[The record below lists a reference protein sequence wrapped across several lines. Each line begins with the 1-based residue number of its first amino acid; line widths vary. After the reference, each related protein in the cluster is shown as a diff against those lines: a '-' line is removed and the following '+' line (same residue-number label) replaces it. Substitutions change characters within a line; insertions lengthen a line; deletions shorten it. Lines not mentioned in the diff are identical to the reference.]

1 VRTGAI
7 GFSMLKGEELEPE
20 LEELSGAS
28 LEMLK
33 AAPEPIS
40 YNPAIPIGTFDII
53 VTDECRRSILSS
65 R

>member
-1 VRTGAI
+1 
-7 GFSMLKGEELEPE
+7 MLKGEELEPE